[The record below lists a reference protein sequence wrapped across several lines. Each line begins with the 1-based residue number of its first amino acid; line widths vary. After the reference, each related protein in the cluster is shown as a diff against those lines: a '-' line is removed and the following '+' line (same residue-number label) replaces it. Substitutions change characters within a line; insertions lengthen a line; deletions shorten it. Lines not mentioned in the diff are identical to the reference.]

1 MIEMCFLKVLIT
13 KYNCCIEE
21 SKQIKEQHNE
31 KKLRIEELEKIA
43 RILTNEK
50 TKLDS
55 EIRQLKIDNITLQE
69 KVKETPPPP
78 PPPPTTTTVPR
89 K

>member
-1 MIEMCFLKVLIT
+1 MK
-13 KYNCCIEE
+13 
-21 SKQIKEQHNE
+21 
-31 KKLRIEELEKIA
+31 
-43 RILTNEK
+43 K

-78 PPPPTTTTVPR
+78 PITTTAPR
-89 K
+89 KSIINLIL